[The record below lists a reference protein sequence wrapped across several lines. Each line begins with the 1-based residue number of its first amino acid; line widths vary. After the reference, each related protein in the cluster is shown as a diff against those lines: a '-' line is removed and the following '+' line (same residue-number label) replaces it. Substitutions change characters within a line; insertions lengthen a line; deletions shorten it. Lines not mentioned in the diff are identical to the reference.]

1 MSETA
6 ERVAL
11 SCPSCAPSGQ
21 TVHEVLTE
29 TGAQYT
35 VKCTECD
42 HTHKTRIEEERTI
55 DADVVVSQDG
65 ESFKSSAEVPADE
78 DLAVGEEFVLD
89 TPEALMTVRI
99 TSLELDQ
106 QKRREQA
113 VAEDVA
119 TIWTREVD
127 NVPVNV
133 TVNPRDGSNDSSRSI
148 KVYVPGDF
156 EFTVGETESFGED
169 EFTIKNI
176 AVRDDAVAH
185 EFKKRDHEGDTV
197 AAKDVKRV
205 YAWDENTTAWSAW

>member
-1 MSETA
+1 MSDTA

-11 SCPSCAPSGQ
+11 PCPSCGPSEQ
-21 TVHEVLTE
+21 TVHEVLAE

-35 VKCTECD
+35 VRCTECD
-42 HTHKTRIEEERTI
+42 HTHKTRIEEETTEKI
-55 DADVVVSQDG
+55 DVVVSQDG
-65 ESFKSSAEVPADE
+65 ESFSSSADVPVE
-78 DLAVGEEFVLD
+78 ETLAVGEEFVLD

-99 TSLELDQ
+99 TSLELGEQ
-106 QKRREQA
+106 RRREQA
-113 VAEDVA
+113 VAEDVR

-133 TVNPRDGSNDSSRSI
+133 TVNPRDGSNDQTRSI

-169 EFTIKNI
+169 EFTIKNVQ
-176 AVRDDAVAH
+176 VRDDAVGY
-185 EFKKRDHEGDTV
+185 EYEQRDHEGDTV
-197 AAKDVKRV
+197 VAKDVKRV

>member
-1 MSETA
+1 MSDTA

-11 SCPSCAPSGQ
+11 ACPSCAPSSK
-21 TVHEVLTE
+21 TVHEVLTA

-42 HTHKTRIEEERTI
+42 HTHKARIEEETTI
-55 DADVVVSQDG
+55 DVDVIVSQDG
-65 ESFKSSAEVPADE
+65 ESFSSQAEVPAE
-78 DLAVGEEFVLD
+78 ETLAVGEEFVLD

-106 QKRREQA
+106 QKRRQQA
-113 VAEDVA
+113 TAEDVE

-133 TVNPRDGSNDSSRSI
+133 TANPRDGSNDETRSI

-176 AVRDDAVAH
+176 AVRDDAVGH
-185 EFKKRDHEGDTV
+185 DFKKRDHPGDTV
-197 AAKDVKRV
+197 LAKDVKRV
-205 YAWDENTTAWSAW
+205 YAWDEKTTAWSAW

>member
-1 MSETA
+1 MSDTA

-11 SCPSCAPSGQ
+11 ACPSCAPATQ
-21 TVHEVLTE
+21 TVHEVLTA

-35 VKCTECD
+35 VRCTECD

-55 DADVVVSQDG
+55 DIDVVVSQDG
-65 ESFKSSAEVPADE
+65 ESFSSSAEVPAE
-78 DLAVGEEFVLD
+78 ETLAVGEEFVLD

-99 TSLELDQ
+99 TSLELGE
-106 QKRREQA
+106 QKRRQQA
-113 VAEDVA
+113 TAEDVE

-133 TVNPRDGSNDSSRSI
+133 TVHPRDGTHDDSRSL

-169 EFTIKNI
+169 EFTIKGLN
-176 AVRDDAVAH
+176 VREDAVGYD
-185 EFKKRDHEGDTV
+185 RDSLDHDGDTV
-197 AAKDVKRV
+197 VAKDLKRV

>member
-1 MSETA
+1 MSDTA

-11 SCPSCAPSGQ
+11 PCPSCGPSEQ
-21 TVHEVLTE
+21 TVHEVLAE

-35 VKCTECD
+35 VRCTECD
-42 HTHKTRIEEERTI
+42 HTHKTRIEEETTEEI
-55 DADVVVSQDG
+55 DVIVSQDG
-65 ESFKSSAEVPADE
+65 ESFSSSADVPVE
-78 DLAVGEEFVLD
+78 ETLAVGEEFVLD

-99 TSLELDQ
+99 TSLELDE

-113 VAEDVA
+113 VAGDVR

-133 TVNPRDGSNDSSRSI
+133 TVNPRDGSNDETRSV

-176 AVRDDAVAH
+176 QVRDDAVGY
-185 EFKKRDHEGDTV
+185 EYEQRDHDGDTV
-197 AAKDVKRV
+197 VAKDVKRV